1 MRHFRLRFLT
11 RAGCH
16 LCDDA
21 RPLVQRVAAKVGAQL
36 DEIDIE
42 VFPELEERYGTR
54 IPVILGPDDQVI
66 AEGIIDDRRALTRVV
81 KRSARSAG

>member
-1 MRHFRLRFLT
+1 M
-11 RAGCH
+11 
-16 LCDDA
+16 
-21 RPLVQRVAAKVGAQL
+21 VA
-36 DEIDIE
+36 IDIE